1 LTKNFWQK
9 DRALLFKNL
18 VKEYKEEGYNIKE
31 AKQFAKIEIN
41 QIMKDKEDF
50 VDNLWKETFDED

>member
-1 LTKNFWQK
+1 MTKNFWQK

-31 AKQFAKIEIN
+31 AKHFAKIEIN

>member
-1 LTKNFWQK
+1 MTKNFWQK